1 MTEQRRRL
9 DTVLDPDFVEGL
21 ESVDL
26 EELRSRRQVADEV
39 ETELSYYRRLLHGRM
54 DLLHFEQR
62 RRRGEETR
70 TLIEALPEI
79 LGANETVGGSGGGRM
94 TQTLAPD
101 LPDVGRREID
111 RVLEADF
118 LTRLTTL
125 SEQEVDEVVTS
136 LEEVEQDVSRH
147 RRSVQR
153 VFDTLQAEIA
163 ARYRDGRAETTMA

>member
-1 MTEQRRRL
+1 MIEQRRRL
-9 DTVLDPDFVEGL
+9 DTVLDPDYVEGL
-21 ESVDL
+21 EGVTL
-26 EELRSRRQVADEV
+26 EDLRSRRSVADEV

-62 RRRGEETR
+62 RRSGTETR

-94 TQTLAPD
+94 TQTLAPE

-118 LTRLTTL
+118 LTRLPSLTDA
-125 SEQEVDEVVTS
+125 EVEEALTS
-136 LEEVEQDVSRH
+136 LEEVEQEISRH
-147 RRSVQR
+147 RRAVQR
-153 VFDTLQAEIA
+153 VFDLLQAEIA
-163 ARYRDGRAETTMA
+163 ARYRDGRAQPTLA